1 MAKKKQSKPTMKDV
15 ESVIS
20 SLIREVDA
28 IGRNLYEINS
38 SFGLYLDWKKE
49 KDKFKKFVDNEVQ
62 RAQEAIKINEDRI
75 KTKEKVDEPGE
86 TK

>member
-38 SFGLYLDWKKE
+38 SFSLYLDWKKE